1 MNNPVRV
8 ISLGAIMASLL
19 VCAWAISAETA
30 TEQKQA
36 EIKLP
41 KAATSGGMALTEA
54 LAKRRTIRTLA
65 DKPLSQEQVAQ
76 LCWAA
81 QGITQ
86 EERGLRT
93 APSAMAQYP
102 ITVFVV
108 DEKGLYEYQPKA
120 HALRTVASG
129 NELQKLRG
137 INSNRS
143 LASAPLCLI
152 VAMDVKRMA
161 GRGGEKAERY
171 CLLEVGHVAQ
181 NILLQATALGL
192 AGVPM
197 GGVDGGKIAGGMG
210 LSAQHQPVYLL
221 PIGYPKQQ

>member
-1 MNNPVRV
+1 MNNR
-8 ISLGAIMASLL
+8 IKMSLLGAVMASLL

-30 TEQKQA
+30 TQQKA
-36 EIKLP
+36 VEIKLTKP
-41 KAATSGGMALTEA
+41 QTAGGMALTEA
-54 LAKRRTIRTLA
+54 LAKRRTVRTLA
-65 DKPLSQEQVAQ
+65 DKPLTQEQVAQ

-108 DEKGLYEYQPKA
+108 DEKGLYEYQPKG
-120 HALRTVASG
+120 HVLQGVASG
-129 NELQKLRG
+129 NQLQKLRE

-181 NILLQATALGL
+181 NVLLQATALGL

-221 PIGYPKQQ
+221 PIGYPKQ